1 MNSTMLPAGVEDGP
15 ALLTDAANPSSLTA
29 ELPTTTRTDEPTLA
43 STWLGVAGTAIT
55 DELLEWPADLFAL
68 SDVLLERAESYRLVF
83 SAPDG
88 GRWPPSRFSPS
99 EETTWPPGR
108 FANWSNAV
116 EAAAREWCVWAE
128 DHTSP
133 FPALLA
139 EAWSTVLERASM
151 PLEQLAQGRDWR
163 ICEALLIVHTIADE
177 ACAGLFAALDRS
189 DGRGFLYR
197 ARGRELLARTGS
209 LARIPSHLLRVLP
222 KVSTP
227 RDGGANFS
235 RYACVQQP
243 GIDTRWHKLPARHP
257 GTDSRAE
264 HVNVL
269 MLPWPLRVRESDFR
283 PVNGSVSRLSKEP
296 FGLFEFAP
304 SETLDLDL
312 VDRTL
317 VAARDEVRNVDVVVL
332 PESAVEA
339 GEIDE
344 LETLLDRHGVMYLQ
358 TGVRE
363 RSKQPGRL
371 GANYVHVGV
380 NPRLHRGRAL
390 ENEPGG
396 GWLHVRQNKHHRW
409 SLDERQIYQY
419 NLAGALHPKIRW
431 WEAMDVPRRSLQ
443 LLQVG
448 EITIASL
455 VCEDLAQND
464 GVAEIIRSVGPS
476 IVVAVLLDGPQ
487 LTSRWAARY
496 ASVLADDP
504 GSAVLTLTSYGMVQR
519 SRPPG
524 HDPSSVVALWKD
536 PERGTREISLEPG
549 AQGSHSHPV
558 RRSRHPPQ
566 RRRPLARRHRDSIL
580 RRRRTPD
587 PSLRH
592 RLGVNDWPSRSQI
605 PARAGNRRTHD
616 PHRLGR
622 GSRGSPGIHPRSCPQ
637 RPRRRTRKR
646 TMAGLARHPRTIP
659 ARHRGDRF
667 AHPRGHRGHPPRPC
681 AHIRRST
688 RRNQRRQP
696 RRKRPQPADAQGAA
710 INTRTTPHTTSKG
723 RRPLGASHGAC
734 RARLCSEY
742 GLVRCR

>member
-1 MNSTMLPAGVEDGP
+1 MFPADVEDRR
-15 ALLTDAANPSSLTA
+15 ALSADAANRSRLTA
-29 ELPTTTRTDEPTLA
+29 ERPVTTATSEPTLA
-43 STWLGVAGTAIT
+43 STWLGVAGIPIT

-68 SDVLLERAESYRLVF
+68 TDVLLERAESYRLVF

-116 EAAAREWCVWAE
+116 EAAARDWCVWTE
-128 DHTSP
+128 DHTRP

-139 EAWSTVLERASM
+139 EEWSAVLERASM

-209 LARIPSHLLRVLP
+209 LARIPSHLARVLP

-227 RDGGANFS
+227 RDGGANLS
-235 RYACVQQP
+235 RYVCVQRP
-243 GIDTRWHKLPARHP
+243 GLETRWYKLPARHP

-283 PVNGSVSRLSKEP
+283 PVEGSVSRLSKEP

-304 SETLDLDL
+304 SESLDLDL

-317 VAARDEVRNVDVVVL
+317 VAARDEVNHVDVVVL

-339 GEIDE
+339 SEIDE

-380 NPRLHRGRAL
+380 NPRLHRGRVL

-396 GWLHVRQNKHHRW
+396 GWLHIRQNKHHRW
-409 SLDERQIYQY
+409 SLDERQVYQY

-464 GVAEIIRSVGPS
+464 GVAEIIRSVGPT

-549 AQGSHSHPV
+549 AHGVILTLSGDRAT
-558 RRSRHPPQ
+558 RRSADGRWPVDTGTRYFDAAVHQ
-566 RRRPLARRHRDSIL
+566 IRASSTGSASANWRSTAQAARVLEADELTILTGWAEGVAEALAY
-580 RRRRTPD
+580 T
-587 PSLRH
+587 
-592 RLGVNDWPSRSQI
+592 PSRALSVLADAHASAPWRASLGI
-605 PARAGNRRTHD
+605 PEPSPRVSKTIDSLTHVVIAATPPGRAPTFAAVLAATREDKPDENALSRLTRRA
-616 PHRLGR
+616 L
-622 GSRGSPGIHPRSCPQ
+622 RSTLEQ
-637 RPRRRTRKR
+637 LRTRQAKD
-646 TMAGLARHPRTIP
+646 A
-659 ARHRGDRF
+659 DR
-667 AHPRGHRGHPPRPC
+667 
-681 AHIRRST
+681 
-688 RRNQRRQP
+688 
-696 RRKRPQPADAQGAA
+696 
-710 INTRTTPHTTSKG
+710 
-723 RRPLGASHGAC
+723 
-734 RARLCSEY
+734 
-742 GLVRCR
+742 

>member
-1 MNSTMLPAGVEDGP
+1 MNSTALPAGVEDSP
-15 ALLTDAANPSSLTA
+15 VLSTDAANRSRLTA
-29 ELPTTTRTDEPTLA
+29 ELCTTTCTDEPTLA
-43 STWLGVAGTAIT
+43 STWLGVAGIPIA

-68 SDVLLERAESYRLVF
+68 TDVLLDRADAYRFV
-83 SAPDG
+83 SSPPDG

-99 EETTWPPGR
+99 EQTTWPPGR

-128 DHTSP
+128 DHTRP
-133 FPALLA
+133 FPAVLA
-139 EAWSTVLERASM
+139 EEWSAVLERASM
-151 PLEQLAQGRDWR
+151 PLEQLAQGQDWR
-163 ICEALLIVHTIADE
+163 VCEALLILHTIADE

-209 LARIPSHLLRVLP
+209 LARIPSHLVRVLP

-235 RYACVQQP
+235 RYASVQRP
-243 GIDTRWHKLPARHP
+243 GLDTRWHKLPARHP

-264 HVNVL
+264 HVNLL

-283 PVNGSVSRLSKEP
+283 PVKGSVSRLSKEP
-296 FGLFEFAP
+296 FGLFEFEP
-304 SETLDLDL
+304 SESLDLDL

-317 VAARDEVRNVDVVVL
+317 VAARDEVSNVDVVVL
-332 PESAVEA
+332 PESAVDA
-339 GEIDE
+339 SEIDE
-344 LETLLDRHGVMYLQ
+344 LETLLDRHGVIYLQ
-358 TGVRE
+358 AGVRE

-371 GANYVHVGV
+371 GANWVHVGV
-380 NPRLHRGRAL
+380 NPRLHRGRVL
-390 ENEPGG
+390 DSEPGG
-396 GWLHVRQNKHHRW
+396 GWLHIRQNKHHRW
-409 SLDERQIYQY
+409 SLDEAQIYQY

-464 GVAEIIRSVGPS
+464 GVAEIIRSVGPT

-549 AQGSHSHPV
+549 AHGVILTLSGDRAT
-558 RRSRHPPQ
+558 RRSADGRWPLDTATRYFDAAVHQ
-566 RRRPLARRHRDSIL
+566 IQASDTGSGSANRRPGAQTPPVLEADELTIITGWAEGLAEAL
-580 RRRRTPD
+580 AYTPD
-587 PSLRH
+587 RALSVLADAHASAPWRASIGIPEPSPRVTKALDSLTHAVIAATPPGQAPTFSAVLAAAREDKPDENALSRLMRRALRST
-592 RLGVNDWPSRSQI
+592 LEQ
-605 PARAGNRRTHD
+605 
-616 PHRLGR
+616 L
-622 GSRGSPGIHPRSCPQ
+622 
-637 RPRRRTRKR
+637 RTRQAK
-646 TMAGLARHPRTIP
+646 
-659 ARHRGDRF
+659 
-667 AHPRGHRGHPPRPC
+667 
-681 AHIRRST
+681 
-688 RRNQRRQP
+688 
-696 RRKRPQPADAQGAA
+696 DA
-710 INTRTTPHTTSKG
+710 NR
-723 RRPLGASHGAC
+723 
-734 RARLCSEY
+734 
-742 GLVRCR
+742 